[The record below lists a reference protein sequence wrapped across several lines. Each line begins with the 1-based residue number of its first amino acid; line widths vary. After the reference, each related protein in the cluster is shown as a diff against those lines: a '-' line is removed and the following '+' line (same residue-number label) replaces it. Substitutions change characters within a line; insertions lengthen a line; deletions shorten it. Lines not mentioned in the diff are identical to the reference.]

1 MNEIRLLFRKD
12 IFILINNIKLILR
25 NPLRLIPYG
34 AFVAYFFFIYTQRI
48 NSREDSGSMEDF
60 QNIDTSALEQ
70 VDFAMQNVVGAV
82 TLIALGIL
90 IFQLYSSTKTNVSFF
105 KMADV
110 NLLFTAPVKPS
121 NILIYY
127 MARSILPALGG
138 SIIFIGYTASQM
150 ASSFDLTVANM
161 VFLIFAMA
169 LFFFMIS
176 PIRFL
181 VYTLHTKYGVI
192 EYIRT
197 GVVILGVLLGAM
209 ILIPGLMAEKFWQG
223 MFSWI
228 VSPWFDFF
236 PLVGWSR
243 GIASYLFHQ
252 NLILSLAFI
261 TLYALAYFVV
271 VKLVIQFA
279 GYYYEDVLD
288 ATNSNEEKLE
298 KAKGKKEVD
307 EGGYSLNAKK
317 QLALPD
323 FGVGAKAFYW
333 RNYVHSSRQDFHP
346 LFGIYSLSLAG
357 LGILFA
363 SLSHFD
369 WFSHKVLNVYLIIIL
384 GIYFMAGIGRTSIGD
399 LKKPFFILI
408 PASWSSKFWNMI
420 KLDIIQMLLFAL
432 VLVVPSVLIAGLS
445 LGIIPAF
452 ILAILAFYLTG
463 FAINLI
469 PQVALEETWDKK
481 LIKPVMIGGIFIFGV
496 IPTIILSII
505 AYAFTKQ
512 FVWALVTTSIGM
524 SIIAAILLHVS
535 LDVLKRLEFKEM

>member
-34 AFVAYFFFIYTQRI
+34 AFVAYFFFIYSQRM
-48 NSREDSGSMEDF
+48 SSGGDSGSSDL
-60 QNIDTSALEQ
+60 QNMDSSALEQ
-70 VDFAMQNVVGAV
+70 VNFGMQNIVGGL
-82 TLIALGIL
+82 TLAALGIL
-90 IFQLYSSTKTNVSFF
+90 IFQLYSSTKKNVSFF

-110 NLLFTAPVKPS
+110 NLLFTAPVKPA

-138 SIIFIGYTASQM
+138 SILFIAYTASQM
-150 ASSFDLTVANM
+150 ANSFDLTVGNM
-161 VFLIFAMA
+161 AFLILAMA

-197 GVVILGVLLGAM
+197 GVVVLGISMGAM

-228 VSPWFDFF
+228 ASPWFDFF

-252 NLILSLAFI
+252 NLILSFSFI
-261 TLYALAYFVV
+261 ALYALAYFIV

-279 GYYYEDVLD
+279 GYYYEDVLE
-288 ATNSNEEKLE
+288 ATNTNEEKLE

-307 EGGYSLNAKK
+307 EGTYSINSKK

-346 LFGIYSLSLAG
+346 LFGIYSLSMAG

-363 SLSHFD
+363 GLSHFD
-369 WFSHKVLNVYLIIIL
+369 WFSHKILNVYLILIL

-408 PASWSSKFWNMI
+408 PASWTSKFWNMI
-420 KLDIIQMLLFAL
+420 KLDIIQMALFASA
-432 VLVVPSVLIAGLS
+432 LVVPSVLIAGLS
-445 LGIIPAF
+445 VGLIPSF
-452 ILAILAFYLTG
+452 LISILAFYLTG
-463 FAINLI
+463 FAINFI

-496 IPTIILSII
+496 IPTLILSII
-505 AYAFTKQ
+505 VFAVTEQ
-512 FVWALVTTSIGM
+512 FVWALVTMSIGM
-524 SIIAAILLHVS
+524 SMIAGILLHVS
-535 LDVLKRLEFKEM
+535 LDVLKRLEFREM

>member
-25 NPLRLIPYG
+25 NPVRLIPYG
-34 AFVAYFFFIYTQRI
+34 AFAAYMIFIYTQRV
-48 NSREDSGSMEDF
+48 NSGNDSTSTESLQG
-60 QNIDTSALEQ
+60 IDTSGLEQ
-70 VDFAMQNVVGAV
+70 VDFAAQNIVGTI
-82 TLIALGIL
+82 TLLALGLL
-90 IFQLYSSTKTNVSFF
+90 IFQLFSATKKNVSFF

-110 NLLFTAPVKPS
+110 NLLFPAPVKPE
-121 NILIYY
+121 NLLLYY
-127 MARSILPALGG
+127 MGRSILPALGG
-138 SIIFIGYTASQM
+138 SILFVAYSAGQLAESM
-150 ASSFDLTVANM
+150 ELTFGKM
-161 VFLIFAMA
+161 TFLVLGLA
-169 LFFFMIS
+169 LYFFLIS

-181 VYTLHTKYGVI
+181 VYTLHTKYGVM

-197 GVVILGVLLGAM
+197 GVIVLGIALGAM

-228 VSPWFDFF
+228 SSPWFDFF

-243 GIASYLFHQ
+243 GIAGYLSHQ
-252 NLILSLAFI
+252 DLILSISFLA
-261 TLYALAYFVV
+261 LYGLGYFVV
-271 VKLVIQFA
+271 VKLVLRFA
-279 GYYYEDVLD
+279 GYYYEDVLE
-288 ATNSNEEKLE
+288 ATNTNEEKLQQVR
-298 KAKGKKEVD
+298 GKKEVD
-307 EGGYSLNAKK
+307 EGTYSLNSKK

-357 LGILFA
+357 IGILLA
-363 SLSHFD
+363 GLSHFD
-369 WFSHKVLNVYLIIIL
+369 WFSHKFLNGYLILIL
-384 GIYFMAGIGRTSIGD
+384 GFYFMAGIGRTSIGD

-408 PASWSSKFWNMI
+408 PASWTSKFWNMI
-420 KLDIIQMLLFAL
+420 KLDIVQMLLFAL
-432 VLVVPSVLIAGLS
+432 ALIVPSVLIAGLS
-445 LGIIPAF
+445 LGLIPSF
-452 ILAILAFYLTG
+452 LIAIVAFYLTG

-469 PQVALEETWDKK
+469 PQVALEETWDKM

-496 IPTIILSII
+496 IPTLILSILVF
-505 AYAFTKQ
+505 AFTQQ

-524 SIIAAILLHVS
+524 SIIAGILVHVS

>member
-34 AFVAYFFFIYTQRI
+34 AFVAYFFFIYSQRM
-48 NSREDSGSMEDF
+48 SSGGDSGSSDL
-60 QNIDTSALEQ
+60 QNMDSSALEQ
-70 VDFAMQNVVGAV
+70 VDFGTQNIVGGL
-82 TLIALGIL
+82 TLAALGIL
-90 IFQLYSSTKTNVSFF
+90 IFQLYSSTKKNVSFF

-110 NLLFTAPVKPS
+110 NLLFTAPVKPA

-138 SIIFIGYTASQM
+138 SILFIAYTASQM
-150 ASSFDLTVANM
+150 ANSFDLTVGNM
-161 VFLIFAMA
+161 AFLILAMA

-197 GVVILGVLLGAM
+197 GVVVLGISMGAM

-228 VSPWFDFF
+228 ASPWFDFF

-252 NLILSLAFI
+252 NLILSFSFI
-261 TLYALAYFVV
+261 ALYALAYFIV

-279 GYYYEDVLD
+279 GYYYEDVLE
-288 ATNSNEEKLE
+288 ATNTNEEKLE

-307 EGGYSLNAKK
+307 EGTYSINSKK

-346 LFGIYSLSLAG
+346 LFGIYSLSMAG

-363 SLSHFD
+363 GLSHFD
-369 WFSHKVLNVYLIIIL
+369 WFSHKILNVYLIVIL

-408 PASWSSKFWNMI
+408 PASWTSKFWNMI
-420 KLDIIQMLLFAL
+420 KLDIIQMALFASA
-432 VLVVPSVLIAGLS
+432 LVVPSVLIAGLS
-445 LGIIPAF
+445 VGLIPSF
-452 ILAILAFYLTG
+452 LISILAFYLTG
-463 FAINLI
+463 FAINFI

-496 IPTIILSII
+496 IPTLILSII
-505 AYAFTKQ
+505 VFAVTEQ
-512 FVWALVTTSIGM
+512 FVWALVTMSIGM
-524 SIIAAILLHVS
+524 SMIAGILLHVS
-535 LDVLKRLEFKEM
+535 LDVLKRLEFREM

>member
-34 AFVAYFFFIYTQRI
+34 AFVAYFFFIYTQRMSSSGDSQSTDLP
-48 NSREDSGSMEDF
+48 NVDSGG
-60 QNIDTSALEQ
+60 LEQ
-70 VDFAMQNVVGAV
+70 IDFAMQNIVGAI
-82 TLIALGIL
+82 TLVALGIL
-90 IFQLYSSTKTNVSFF
+90 IFQLYSSTKRNVSFF

-110 NLLFTAPVKPS
+110 NLLFTAPVKPA

-138 SIIFIGYTASQM
+138 SILFIAYTASQM
-150 ASSFDLTVANM
+150 AESFDLTVGNM
-161 VFLIFAMA
+161 TFLILGMA

-181 VYTLHTKYGVI
+181 VYTLHTKYGVM

-197 GVVILGVLLGAM
+197 GVTVVGISLGAM

-228 VSPWFDFF
+228 ASPWFDFF

-243 GIASYLFHQ
+243 GIASYLSHQ
-252 NLILSLAFI
+252 NLIISLAFI
-261 TLYALAYFVV
+261 ALYALAYFIV
-271 VKLVIQFA
+271 VKLVIQFS
-279 GYYYEDVLD
+279 GYYYEDVLE
-288 ATNSNEEKLE
+288 ATNTNEEKLE
-298 KAKGKKEVD
+298 KVRGKKEVD
-307 EGGYSLNAKK
+307 EGTYSLNSKK

-323 FGVGAKAFYW
+323 FGTGAKAFYW

-346 LFGIYSLSLAG
+346 LFGIYSLSMAGIGIVLAG
-357 LGILFA
+357 L
-363 SLSHFD
+363 SNFD
-369 WFSHKVLNVYLIIIL
+369 WFSHKVFYVYLIL
-384 GIYFMAGIGRTSIGD
+384 MLAFYFLAGIGRANIGD

-408 PASWSSKFWNMI
+408 PASWSAKFWNMI
-420 KLDIIQMLLFAL
+420 KLDVVQTLIFAV
-432 VLVVPSVLIAGLS
+432 VLIVPSVFLAHIS
-445 LGIIPAF
+445 LGLIPIF
-452 ILAILAFYLTG
+452 LIGIVVFYLIG

-469 PQVALEETWDKK
+469 PQVALDEGWDRK
-481 LIKPVMIGGIFIFGV
+481 LIKPFMIGGIFMFGI
-496 IPTIILSII
+496 IPTMILSVLIFII
-505 AYAFTKQ
+505 TKQ
-512 FVWALVTTSIGM
+512 FVWTLLTCVVGMTLVAT
-524 SIIAAILLHVS
+524 ILLHVT

>member
-34 AFVAYFFFIYTQRI
+34 AFVAYFFFIYSQRM
-48 NSREDSGSMEDF
+48 SSGGDSGSSDL
-60 QNIDTSALEQ
+60 QNMDSSALEQ
-70 VDFAMQNVVGAV
+70 VDFGMQNIVGGL
-82 TLIALGIL
+82 TLAALGIL
-90 IFQLYSSTKTNVSFF
+90 IFQLYSSTKKNVSFF

-110 NLLFTAPVKPS
+110 NLLFTAPVKPA

-138 SIIFIGYTASQM
+138 SILFIAYTASQM
-150 ASSFDLTVANM
+150 ANSFDLTVGNM
-161 VFLIFAMA
+161 AFLILAMA

-197 GVVILGVLLGAM
+197 GVVVLGISMGAM

-228 VSPWFDFF
+228 ASPWFDFF

-252 NLILSLAFI
+252 NLILSFSFI
-261 TLYALAYFVV
+261 ALYALAYFIV

-279 GYYYEDVLD
+279 GYYYEDVLE
-288 ATNSNEEKLE
+288 ATNTNEEKLE

-307 EGGYSLNAKK
+307 EGTYSINSKK

-346 LFGIYSLSLAG
+346 LFGIYSLSMAG

-363 SLSHFD
+363 GLSHFD
-369 WFSHKVLNVYLIIIL
+369 WFSHKILNVYLILIL

-408 PASWSSKFWNMI
+408 PASWTSKFWNMI
-420 KLDIIQMLLFAL
+420 KLDIIQMALFASA
-432 VLVVPSVLIAGLS
+432 LVVPSVLIAGLS
-445 LGIIPAF
+445 VGLIPSF
-452 ILAILAFYLTG
+452 LISILAFYLTG
-463 FAINLI
+463 FAINFI

-496 IPTIILSII
+496 IPTLILSII
-505 AYAFTKQ
+505 VFAVTEQ
-512 FVWALVTTSIGM
+512 FVWALVTMSIGM
-524 SIIAAILLHVS
+524 SMIAGILLHVS
-535 LDVLKRLEFKEM
+535 LDVLKRLEFREM

>member
-34 AFVAYFFFIYTQRI
+34 AFVAYFFFIYSQRM
-48 NSREDSGSMEDF
+48 NSGGESESSDL
-60 QNIDTSALEQ
+60 QNIDSSGLEQ
-70 VDFAMQNVVGAV
+70 VDFGMQNIVGAL
-82 TLIALGIL
+82 TLAALGIL
-90 IFQLYSSTKTNVSFF
+90 IFQLYSSTKRNVSFF

-110 NLLFTAPVKPS
+110 NLLFTAPVKPA

-138 SIIFIGYTASQM
+138 SILFIAYTASQM
-150 ASSFDLTVANM
+150 AKSFDLTVGNM
-161 VFLIFAMA
+161 AFLILAMA

-181 VYTLHTKYGVI
+181 VYTLHTKYGVM

-197 GVVILGVLLGAM
+197 GVIVLGIALSAM

-228 VSPWFDFF
+228 ASPWFDFF

-243 GIASYLFHQ
+243 GIASYLSHQ
-252 NLILSLAFI
+252 NFILSFAFI
-261 TLYALAYFVV
+261 ALYALAYFVV

-279 GYYYEDVLD
+279 GYYYEDVLE
-288 ATNSNEEKLE
+288 ATNTNEEKLE
-298 KAKGKKEVD
+298 KARGKKEVD

-346 LFGIYSLSLAG
+346 LFGIYSLGMAG

-363 SLSHFD
+363 GLSHFD
-369 WFSHKVLNVYLIIIL
+369 WFSHKILNVYLILIL

-408 PASWSSKFWNMI
+408 PASWTSKFWNMI
-420 KLDIIQMLLFAL
+420 KLDILQMVLFAL
-432 VLVVPSVLIAGLS
+432 ALIVPSVLIAGLS
-445 LGIIPAF
+445 LGLIPAF
-452 ILAILAFYLTG
+452 LVSIIAVYLTG

-481 LIKPVMIGGIFIFGV
+481 LIKPVMIGGIFIFGI
-496 IPTIILSII
+496 IPTLILSII
-505 AYAFTKQ
+505 VFAFTEQ
-512 FVWALVTTSIGM
+512 FVWAMVTSAFGM

>member
-34 AFVAYFFFIYTQRI
+34 AFAAYFFFIYTQRI
-48 NSREDSGSMEDF
+48 NSGEDSGNMEDL
-60 QNIDTSALEQ
+60 QKLDTSGLEQ
-70 VDFAMQNVVGAV
+70 VDFAMQNVVGAI
-82 TLIALGIL
+82 TLAGLGIL
-90 IFQLYSSTKTNVSFF
+90 IFQLYNSTKSNVSFF

-110 NLLFTAPVKPS
+110 NMLFTAPVKPA

-138 SIIFIGYTASQM
+138 SILFIGYTASQM
-150 ASSFDLTVANM
+150 AKSFDLTVGNM
-161 VFLIFAMA
+161 AFLILAMA

-181 VYTLHTKYGVI
+181 IYTLHTKYGVM

-197 GVVILGVLLGAM
+197 GVVILGISLSAM

-228 VSPWFDFF
+228 ASPWFDFF

-243 GIASYLFHQ
+243 GIASYLSHQ
-252 NLILSLAFI
+252 NLILSFAFI
-261 TLYALAYFVV
+261 ALYALAYFVV

-279 GYYYEDVLD
+279 GYYYEDVLE
-288 ATNSNEEKLE
+288 ATNTNEEKLE
-298 KAKGKKEVD
+298 KVRGKKEVD
-307 EGGYSLNAKK
+307 EGTYSINSKK
-317 QLALPD
+317 QLVIPD

-346 LFGIYSLSLAG
+346 LFGIYSLSMAG

-363 SLSHFD
+363 GLSHFD
-369 WFSHKVLNVYLIIIL
+369 WFSHKILNVYLILIL

-408 PASWSSKFWNMI
+408 PARWTSKFWNMI
-420 KLDIIQMLLFAL
+420 KLDIIQMLLFAVAL
-432 VLVVPSVLIAGLS
+432 IVPSVLIAGLS
-445 LGIIPAF
+445 LGLIPF
-452 ILAILAFYLTG
+452 FLIAILAFYLTG

-496 IPTIILSII
+496 IPTLILSII
-505 AYAFTKQ
+505 VFAFTQQ

-524 SIIAAILLHVS
+524 SIIAGILLHVS
-535 LDVLKRLEFKEM
+535 LDVLKRLEFREM

>member
-12 IFILINNIKLILR
+12 IFILVNNIKLILR

-34 AFVAYFFFIYTQRI
+34 AFLGYFFFIYSQRMGSEVGTEPVELQ
-48 NSREDSGSMEDF
+48 NMDSGG
-60 QNIDTSALEQ
+60 LEK
-70 VDFAMQNVVGAV
+70 VDFGMQNVIGTI

-90 IFQLYSSTKTNVSFF
+90 VFQLYSSTKRNVSFF

-110 NLLFTAPVKPS
+110 NLLFTAPVKPA

-138 SIIFIGYTASQM
+138 SVLFIAYTASQL
-150 ASSFDLTVANM
+150 AESFDLTVGNM
-161 VFLIFAMA
+161 IFLLLGID

-181 VYTLHTKYGVI
+181 VYALHTKYGVM
-192 EYIRT
+192 EYIRA
-197 GVVILGVLLGAM
+197 GVIVVGISLGAM

-228 VSPWFDFF
+228 ASPWFDFF

-243 GIASYLFHQ
+243 GIASYLSHQ
-252 NLILSLAFI
+252 NLILSFSFI
-261 TLYALAYFVV
+261 ALYALAYFVV

-279 GYYYEDVLD
+279 GYYYEDVLE
-288 ATNSNEEKLE
+288 ATNTNEEKLE
-298 KAKGKKEVD
+298 KVRGKKEVD
-307 EGGYSLNAKK
+307 EGTYSLNSKK

-323 FGVGAKAFYW
+323 FGTGAQAFYW

-346 LFGIYSLSLAG
+346 LFGFYSLGLAG

-363 SLSHFD
+363 GLSHFD
-369 WFSHKVLNVYLIIIL
+369 WFSHKVLNVYLILIL
-384 GIYFMAGIGRTSIGD
+384 GMYFMAGIGRTSIGD

-408 PASWSSKFWNMI
+408 PASWASKFWNMI
-420 KLDIIQMLLFAL
+420 KLDILQMSVFAVAL
-432 VLVVPSVLIAGLS
+432 IVPSVLIAGLS
-445 LGIIPAF
+445 LGLIPAF
-452 ILAILAFYLTG
+452 LISIIAFYLTG

-481 LIKPVMIGGIFIFGV
+481 LIKPVIIGGIFMFGV
-496 IPTIILSII
+496 IPTLILSII
-505 AYAFTKQ
+505 VFAFTQQ
-512 FVWALVTTSIGM
+512 FVWSIVTCALGM
-524 SIIAAILLHVS
+524 SMIAAILLHVS